1 MNMYEICVLTGLQK
15 YCAASINCVK
25 SIRFTMKEKIKDC
38 YKDVKF
44 SYHTAQAFD

>member
-15 YCAASINCVK
+15 YCAARINCVK
-25 SIRFTMKEKIKDC
+25 SIFYNERKNKDC
-38 YKDVKF
+38 NKDVKF

>member
-25 SIRFTMKEKIKDC
+25 SIFYNERENKRLL
-38 YKDVKF
+38 
-44 SYHTAQAFD
+44 